1 MHGLVYR
8 CFLMQYPFLVDNAG
22 NCALITL
29 VHAVSWPRSLTPPVC
44 FHALPGVSAASPLFI
59 FIMELASLC

>member
-1 MHGLVYR
+1 
-8 CFLMQYPFLVDNAG
+8 MQSPFLVDNAD

-44 FHALPGVSAASPLFI
+44 FHALPGVSAPAFI
-59 FIMELASLC
+59 YFIMELASLC